1 MKSFTILI
9 SFWAGILPVQAFLS
23 ILNVVKK
30 APQVPMSAMQE
41 ETGADISQVRRDL
54 FQVPLQLALWNL
66 AQTPQSVHALV
77 AEKVKPKLTEE
88 EGEAKFIEG
97 YKTVCYLIDHYDEI
111 REGGGDTV
119 RRQLGT
125 IVGNPPSGLV
135 GISKA
140 MKALEDRADDFI
152 EYTETSDEVIK
163 TINQADSSAYMSIFV
178 GSSSSSTPP
187 KQYFDDALIEIKRCK
202 KTMEDLAKMVN
213 VKL

>member
-1 MKSFTILI
+1 
-9 SFWAGILPVQAFLS
+9 VQAFLS

-77 AEKVKPKLTEE
+77 AEKVKQKLTEE

>member
-1 MKSFTILI
+1 M
-9 SFWAGILPVQAFLS
+9 QAFLS

-77 AEKVKPKLTEE
+77 AEKVKQKLTEE

>member
-1 MKSFTILI
+1 M
-9 SFWAGILPVQAFLS
+9 QAFLS

-41 ETGADISQVRRDL
+41 EADADISQVRRDL

-77 AEKVKPKLTEE
+77 AEKVKQKLTEE

>member
-41 ETGADISQVRRDL
+41 EADADISQVRRDL

-77 AEKVKPKLTEE
+77 AEKVKQKLTEE

>member
-1 MKSFTILI
+1 
-9 SFWAGILPVQAFLS
+9 VQAFLS

-41 ETGADISQVRRDL
+41 EADADISQVRRDL

-77 AEKVKPKLTEE
+77 AEKVKQKLTEE

>member
-77 AEKVKPKLTEE
+77 AEKVKQKLTEE